1 MRALPPEVDRSTPM
15 PGMKWSTVLVAASIS
30 ADGSGLVR
38 RPPATVWRLM
48 LDTSTV
54 ARQEAPPSIE
64 RNERI
69 WLWLALSIGTST
81 VPLGR
86 TTDWPPMPVAL
97 SPLLRAGPQVRPP
110 SLEVCSLIRLPSLV
124 LSHSV

>member
-1 MRALPPEVDRSTPM
+1 M
-15 PGMKWSTVLVAASIS
+15 
-30 ADGSGLVR
+30 
-38 RPPATVWRLM
+38 WRLT

-54 ARQEAPPSIE
+54 ARQVAPPSIE

-69 WLWLALSIGTST
+69 WDWLALSIGTST

-86 TTDWPPMPVAL
+86 TTGWPPRPVAL
-97 SPLLRAGPQVRPP
+97 SPVLRAGPQVSPP
-110 SLEVCSLIRLPSLV
+110 LLEVCILIRLPSAV